1 MTYDVVIIGYG
12 PAGVSASLYTLR
24 ASLKTL
30 LVGKDYGALAKADKI
45 ENYYGFENPVGGKE
59 LVEKGLAQAKRLGAE
74 IAEDEICGIV
84 MNADLTFTVK
94 GVKSSYTAKTVVLAT
109 GASRK
114 KPKIDGLEKFEGAG
128 VSYCAVCDAFFYRK
142 KNVAVLGSAEYAL
155 SEVNEL
161 LPVVNSVSV
170 LTDGIAPEVAFPENV
185 KVYTQKIASL
195 DGDDFLTS
203 VRFAD
208 GETLSLDG
216 LFVAQGVAG
225 SADLARKAGL
235 AVENDTVVGK
245 DAVTNVAGVFV
256 CGDCTGGFLQVAKA
270 VSEGAVAGTKVIS
283 FLRGKKV

>member
-1 MTYDVVIIGYG
+1 M
-12 PAGVSASLYTLR
+12 
-24 ASLKTL
+24 
-30 LVGKDYGALAKADKI
+30 
-45 ENYYGFENPVGGKE
+45 
-59 LVEKGLAQAKRLGAE
+59 
-74 IAEDEICGIV
+74 
-84 MNADLTFTVK
+84 
-94 GVKSSYTAKTVVLAT
+94 
-109 GASRK
+109 
-114 KPKIDGLEKFEGAG
+114 
-128 VSYCAVCDAFFYRK
+128 
-142 KNVAVLGSAEYAL
+142 
-155 SEVNEL
+155 
-161 LPVVNSVSV
+161 SV

-203 VRFAD
+203 VKFAD
-208 GETLSLDG
+208 GETLALDG

-245 DAVTNVAGVFV
+245 DAVTNVPGIFV